1 LTHFGAYLK
10 IYDGFIDAPTH
21 ATGSAGNEFAMVNV
35 RETARAAMVLL
46 GRTHAE
52 LFEATL
58 RASRLGSS
66 SNRGSLN
73 PICCKVQSVLN
84 STFDFLVWFFPLT

>member
-1 LTHFGAYLK
+1 LTHFGAYLE
-10 IYDGFIDAPTH
+10 IYDGFIDTPTH

-58 RASRLGSS
+58 RPGPHAARSDDHARATGAGGV
-66 SNRGSLN
+66 RAVGRA
-73 PICCKVQSVLN
+73 
-84 STFDFLVWFFPLT
+84 